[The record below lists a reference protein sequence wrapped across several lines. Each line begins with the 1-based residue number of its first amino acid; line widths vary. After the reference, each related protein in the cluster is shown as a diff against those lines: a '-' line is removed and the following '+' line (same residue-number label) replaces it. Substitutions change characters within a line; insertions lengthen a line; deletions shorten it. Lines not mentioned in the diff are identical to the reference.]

1 MAQGQPLSAA
11 HELNDTALR
20 VLMIDDDPTDAYLVR
35 ARLLDGIKQARV
47 ADELEFTNAETLS
60 EGLEIAT
67 TATFDVI
74 LLDLGLPDGQG
85 IENVERVLARVAGVP
100 TIVLTG
106 LVDEKVAIEAL
117 RIGAQDYVVK
127 ADLGGRTL
135 IRAVAYALERHRLVQ
150 EIERARCEDNE
161 VKDRFLSHISHEL
174 RTPLTAVMSFASIM
188 QEGIAGP
195 LTSEQEEYLGII
207 RRNAEQ
213 LKHVITSLMDVTR
226 ADAGKLQ
233 CDLRISDPGSIA
245 RDAADAFRQPA
256 ADAGIGL
263 TTIVTPG
270 VGPIVADSDK
280 LAQVL
285 SNLVA
290 NAIES
295 TPEGG
300 NIEVGIA
307 PDPDRG
313 ERLRFSV
320 RDTGCGIP
328 EGEVEMVF
336 ERMHQVGEPRDVSR
350 NGLGL
355 GLHVCKEIVRL
366 HGGEIGVESALG
378 TGSTFWFSVPLY
390 SLSTFVQRVIV
401 ANDRVQPGL
410 CLVTAKVRPETAV
423 ARAKGPGTAV
433 DEVAGLA
440 RKCLIAIHDVVL
452 PIGSGADG
460 ANAVYILARTDE
472 AGGGAFVDRLRGE
485 LADHPRLL
493 RNGFEVDVSLD
504 YLEFGE
510 PPSAI
515 DQGVLEM
522 TGFVNACI
530 TGDVEQEQG
539 CRGSKL

>member
-20 VLMIDDDPTDAYLVR
+20 VLMIDDDPADAYLVR

-135 IRAVAYALERHRLVQ
+135 VRAVAYALERHRLVQ
-150 EIERARCEDNE
+150 AIERARREDNDA
-161 VKDRFLSHISHEL
+161 KDRLLSHISHEL

-188 QEGIAGP
+188 QERIAGP

-245 RDAADAFRQPA
+245 RDAADAFRRPA
-256 ADAGIGL
+256 ANAGIGL
-263 TTIVTPG
+263 TTTVTPG

-280 LAQVL
+280 LAKVL

-300 NIEVGIA
+300 SIEVGVA

-328 EGEVEMVF
+328 EGEVETVF
-336 ERMHQVGEPRDVSR
+336 ERMHQVGEPRDVRR

-355 GLHVCKEIVRL
+355 GLHICQEIVRL
-366 HGGEIGVESALG
+366 HGGEIGVESAPG
-378 TGSTFWFSVPLY
+378 TGSTFWFSVPLH
-390 SLSTFVQRVIV
+390 SLSAFVQRVIV

-410 CLVTAKVRPETAV
+410 CVVTAKVRPETAV

-433 DEVAGLA
+433 NEVAGLA

-452 PIGSGADG
+452 PIGSGSDG

-472 AGGGAFVDRLRGE
+472 AGGGAVVDRLRGE

-522 TGFVNACI
+522 TGLVNACI
-530 TGDVEQEQG
+530 TGNVEQG
-539 CRGSKL
+539 LG